1 MTSTSISGFQ
11 PRFCPRV
18 GGVDALVRNLP
29 TSSFVEHS
37 SRWQRSGDEKKNFSG
52 EVERDSSGFATLDG
66 DTLTCE
72 TSRTRHLN

>member
-37 SRWQRSGDEKKNFSG
+37 SRWQRSGDEKKISQARSN
-52 EVERDSSGFATLDG
+52 ATRVDLRRW
-66 DTLTCE
+66 TA
-72 TSRTRHLN
+72 TR